1 MNTTK
6 LTRACALG
14 GILGSCLLLPS
25 LAGASEGPASVTGP
39 AVGLRSL
46 ELSPAAAPLR
56 VAQAGEEDEA
66 RARSLFENGA
76 RLYEEG
82 RYEEAIMA
90 WEEGYRLSKRPLF
103 LFNIANAQERLGK
116 LEEALSSLNRY
127 RAFAADDERE
137 VLEKRVRN
145 LEQRV
150 KASAATPQTG
160 SSPTSGGTTGAG
172 GTAGASGSSSSANPS
187 VLPGGPA
194 AGPKAGT
201 KQNPPTSPLLLP
213 GVLLGAGLV
222 GLGSGAASGLTAVRL
237 QGELQAACVQ
247 AESGWLCPSSVS
259 ELLVA
264 EESQARLSLVGYTA
278 GAALVTGGLVLG
290 AYQLFLAPRDT
301 PKGTSAGL
309 QILPILQ
316 PGLLAFSATTHF

>member
-1 MNTTK
+1 MNTTT
-6 LTRACALG
+6 LTRASALG

-25 LAGASEGPASVTGP
+25 LAGASEGLARAQST
-39 AVGLRSL
+39 AVSQESL
-46 ELSPAAAPLR
+46 ERSSPIAPLR

-82 RYEEAIMA
+82 RYEEAILA

-150 KASAATPQTG
+150 KASASTAPPGAG
-160 SSPTSGGTTGAG
+160 SSPASGGSAG
-172 GTAGASGSSSSANPS
+172 SGGSSTAAGANPS
-187 VLPGGPA
+187 AVPGGPTTLPA
-194 AGPKAGT
+194 AT
-201 KQNPPTSPLLLP
+201 SKQNRPSSPLLLP
-213 GVLLGAGLV
+213 GVLMGAGLV

-237 QGELQAACVQ
+237 QGELEASCVQ
-247 AESGWLCPSSVS
+247 QERGWLCPSDTA
-259 ELLVA
+259 ELLAA
-264 EESQARLSLVGYTA
+264 EESQTRLSLVGYTA
-278 GAALVTGGLVLG
+278 GAVLMTGGLVLG
-290 AYQLFLAPRDT
+290 AWQLFLAPADSTRGKT
-301 PKGTSAGL
+301 AGL
-309 QILPILQ
+309 QVLPVIQ